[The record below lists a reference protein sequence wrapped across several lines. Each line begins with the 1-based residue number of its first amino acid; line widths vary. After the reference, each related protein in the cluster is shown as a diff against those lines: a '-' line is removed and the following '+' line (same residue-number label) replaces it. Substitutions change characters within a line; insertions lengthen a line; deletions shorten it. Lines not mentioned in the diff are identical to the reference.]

1 VILARRSATTESAEP
16 SASAP
21 VEQPVAG
28 KGRATPKRSEARKAR
43 RSAVPSNRKEAAAVQ
58 RQRNREARLRARQAL
73 MSGDERH
80 LPPRDAGPERR
91 LARDVVD
98 SRFTLGQ
105 VFVVIIGVVFVLG
118 IAVPNT
124 AVQGATNLAGLLAL
138 TAIVID
144 SARCGRA
151 AKVAVGEK
159 FGAAGARGISSYA
172 FLRAMLPRRFRR
184 PPPKVMRGGALVP

>member
-1 VILARRSATTESAEP
+1 M
-16 SASAP
+16 
-21 VEQPVAG
+21 
-28 KGRATPKRSEARKAR
+28 
-43 RSAVPSNRKEAAAVQ
+43 PSNRKEAAALQ
-58 RQRNREARLRARQAL
+58 RERNREARTRARQAL
-73 MSGDERH
+73 LTGDERH

-105 VFVVIIGVVFVLG
+105 VFVVVIGVVFVLG

-124 AVQGATNLAGLLAL
+124 VVQGVTNIAGLIAL
-138 TAIVID
+138 TVIVID

-151 AKVAVGEK
+151 AKVAVTEK
-159 FGAAGARGISSYA
+159 FSLAQARGISSYA

-184 PPPKVMRGGALVP
+184 PPPKVARGGAAL

>member
-1 VILARRSATTESAEP
+1 VTEEA
-16 SASAP
+16 AP
-21 VEQPVAG
+21 EG
-28 KGRATPKRSEARKAR
+28 KGRPTPKRSEARKAR
-43 RSAVPSNRKEAAAVQ
+43 RNAMPSNRKEAAALQ
-58 RQRNREARLRARQAL
+58 RQRNREARLKARQAL
-73 MSGDERH
+73 MTGDERN

-118 IAVPNT
+118 IGVPNT
-124 AVQGATNLAGLLAL
+124 AVQGATNLAGLLAM

-151 AKVAVGEK
+151 AKVAVSEK
-159 FGAAGARGISSYA
+159 FGLAKARGISSYA
-172 FLRAMLPRRFRR
+172 FMRAMLPRRFRR
-184 PPPKVMRGGALVP
+184 PPPKVVRGGAAI